1 MQVFIL
7 GKTKTG
13 KSTLAKIVKE
23 FNYTIYEA
31 GSWAREEFS
40 TINTGSTDE
49 FSQEF
54 KENLTQYALS
64 KLKEDSYYSVKKYE
78 KFIKENEGKKLI
90 VGVRNPDDFLQML
103 RKADKN
109 LVIFIQSQKQFE
121 GSLELFEEGLK
132 IIHDYLDWK
141 KRLGNPIDVVEISE
155 EDIHDEGFVIQLL
168 KGKL

>member
-40 TINTGSTDE
+40 KINTGEKDE
-49 FSQEF
+49 FSAEF

-64 KLKEDSYYSVKKYE
+64 KLKEDSYYSLKKYE
-78 KFIKENEGKKLI
+78 KFLLNGVDRKLI
-90 VGVRNPDDFLQML
+90 VGVRNPDDFLHML
-103 RKADKN
+103 RKDEKN
-109 LVIFIQSQKQFE
+109 LVIFIKSKRQFD
-121 GSLELFEEGLK
+121 GALELFEEGLK
-132 IIHDYLDWK
+132 IIKDYIDWK
-141 KRLGNPIDVVEISE
+141 ERLGNPINLIEIDES
-155 EDIHDEGFVIQLL
+155 DIHDEELVVNLL
-168 KGKL
+168 RGKL

>member
-13 KSTLAKIVKE
+13 KSTLAKIVEE

-31 GSWAREEFS
+31 GAWARQEFS
-40 TINTGSTDE
+40 KINTGSTDE
-49 FSQEF
+49 FSVEF
-54 KENLTQYALS
+54 KENLTQYALN

-78 KFIKENEGKKLI
+78 EFLTKNKEKKLI

-103 RKADKN
+103 RKDEKN
-109 LVIFIQSQKQFE
+109 LVIFINSNKQFE

-132 IIHDYLDWK
+132 IIKDYLEWK
-141 KRLGNPIDVVEISE
+141 EKLGNPIETINISE
-155 EDIHDEGFVIQLL
+155 KDIHDENLLIQLL